1 MSPRNA
7 QGGALRVNTKNGCE
21 ADNIL
26 TSKIGVGRIFLKKFL
41 LVCVRYSVRNLSRN
55 VSLRILVNTLVTVI
69 RKIKYHGGKDT

>member
-1 MSPRNA
+1 MSIQRT
-7 QGGALRVNTKNGCE
+7 GACE

-55 VSLRILVNTLVTVI
+55 VSLRILLNTLVTVI
-69 RKIKYHGGKDT
+69 RKIKYHGGEDTERDFL